1 MKIIEVPVEK
11 IERGTLEDCVTYI
24 TPLMNSL
31 YSVYENSNFYKE
43 EWITSFMDQLLHKCL
58 EQITEK
64 FPFSRMAKC
73 YWEMPKWE
81 KD

>member
-43 EWITSFMDQLLHKCL
+43 E
-58 EQITEK
+58 
-64 FPFSRMAKC
+64 
-73 YWEMPKWE
+73 
-81 KD
+81 